1 MAVYKIFPTQ
11 DATIYSLFPTMNT
24 GLDEIVEATTTAFG
38 FDNPNPQ
45 TSRFLMQFSPTD
57 IDNIITQKIG
67 DKTWDAHL
75 RCFISTVTGL
85 NTDTTIEAWP
95 LAKTWDNGTGRYLDN
110 PLTTD
115 GTSWIW
121 NTYDGDSQW
130 LSNIPANATSSYTS
144 SVYPGG
150 GIWYTGSTNTFH
162 PDVSAS
168 QTYALYNE
176 FDLNLGVTDIVHN
189 WYSSSIGATGLPNYG
204 FIVKQASNEEFIYN
218 TDQQIEIKYFSIDT
232 NTIYPPQLEF
242 RWEDFIYNTGSST
255 QTIVNTPQVYASL
268 ANNPGTFYSESV
280 QRFRLNV
287 RPQFPPIIFQTASV
301 YTTNYY
307 LPTASYY
314 AIQDLDT
321 NLYVVEFDSTYT
333 KISADVSSS
342 YFDVYMNGLEPQRLY
357 KILLQTTIDGTTLV
371 LDNNYTFKVVN

>member
-11 DATIYSLFPTMNT
+11 DTTLYSLFPTMNT

-38 FDNPNPQ
+38 FDNPSPQ
-45 TSRFLMQFSPTD
+45 ASRFLMQFSSTD
-57 IDNIITQKIG
+57 MANVINQKIG
-67 DKTWDAHL
+67 DKPWDARL

-85 NTDTTIEAWP
+85 NTDTTIETWP
-95 LAKTWDNGTGRYLDN
+95 LAKTWDNGTGRYLDS
-110 PLTTD
+110 PITTD
-115 GTSWIW
+115 GASWIW
-121 NTYDGDSQW
+121 NSYESSSQW
-130 LSNIPANATSSYTS
+130 ISGIPANATASYTS

-150 GIWYTGSTNTFH
+150 GVWYTGSTNTLH
-162 PDVSAS
+162 PTISAS

-189 WYSSSIGATGLPNYG
+189 WYSGSLPNYG
-204 FIVKQASNEEFIYN
+204 FIVKQADNEEFIYN
-218 TDQQIEIKYFSIDT
+218 TDQQIELKFFSIDT

-242 RWEDFIYNTGSST
+242 RWYDFVYSTGSST
-255 QTIVNTPQVYASL
+255 QETINTPLVYASL

-287 RPQFPPIIFQTASV
+287 RPQFPPIIFQTSSI

-342 YFDVYMNGLEPQRLY
+342 YFDVYMNGLEPQRYY
-357 KILLQTTIDGTTLV
+357 KILIQTTIDGTTLV